1 MRFPKRAAAL
11 LPLLYIFAG
20 TAQDDRNSR
29 VIRTWTEGITD
40 ISGLSALTPFSSV
53 PYDPQDLN
61 SICAMK
67 RTVVADALQATTD
80 YLAYLESLPVA
91 GRNEQEIMKLHHQL
105 AQLAMY
111 RGDVKE
117 AITRFETAY
126 GFATKLGLDEFKHS
140 LEEKLA
146 VAQLRRG
153 EVENCLQHR
162 NAKSCILPIH
172 ADARHRRTEGSQRA
186 IELFTKLLLKD
197 LSDLPARWLLN
208 IAYMTLGKYPQGVPA
223 AYLIPAESFAQATGV
238 AEFVDVAA
246 ASGLD
251 NSNMAG
257 GTIVEDFDQDGYLDV
272 VTSTQDSC
280 GPLKLRRNLGNGTFV
295 DVTSSAGLINQLGG
309 LNLVSTDY
317 NNDGRPDIYVLRGGW
332 EFPMRNSLLRN
343 NGNGTF
349 TDVTAEAGLAAPA
362 TASQTAVWFD
372 FDQDGWLDLFVG
384 NEFAPSQLFRNL
396 GNGRFEDVG
405 VKAGVA
411 RSAFTK
417 GSAAAD
423 YDNDGLPDLYVS
435 NFGEANFLYHNN
447 GDGTFTEVAG
457 SLGVTK
463 PDYSFPVWFMDYDND
478 GWQDLFVSGY
488 VQSLADVARG
498 YLSQPVQGETFKVY
512 RNLKGRFADVTREV
526 GMARN
531 ALTMGCNFGDFD
543 NDGYLDF
550 YLGTGAPSYGALV
563 PNLLFRNMKGKLF
576 QDVTYSAGV
585 GHLQKGH
592 GIAFADLDNDGDQD
606 LFLHSGGAVPGD
618 SYANALFANPGNR
631 NGWVEVKVAGMK
643 TNRAAIGTRLRLT
656 LTDGR
661 ELHRVINTGTSFGT
675 SPLQQHIGLG
685 TAGVRSL
692 VVYWPTSKTTQTFQ
706 NVTPNQA
713 IEITEGKPT
722 LRPLVRRRFD
732 LLANRTR

>member
-1 MRFPKRAAAL
+1 MRFPNPAGAI
-11 LPLLYIFAG
+11 LPLLFMFAG
-20 TAQDDRNSR
+20 TAQDDRSSR
-29 VIRTWTEGITD
+29 VIRRWTEGITD
-40 ISGLSALTPFSSV
+40 ISGLSALTPFSTV
-53 PYDPQDLN
+53 PHDPQDLN

-67 RTVVADALQATTD
+67 RSVVADALQASTD
-80 YLAYLESLPVA
+80 YLAHLESLPTVS
-91 GRNEQEIMKLHHQL
+91 RNEQEIMKLHHQL

-117 AITRFETAY
+117 AITRFEAAY
-126 GFATKLGLDEFKHS
+126 AFAVRLRLDEFKHS
-140 LEEKLA
+140 LQEKLA

-172 ADARHRRTEGSQRA
+172 PDARHRRTEGSQRA
-186 IELFTKLLLKD
+186 IELLTELLNRDATD
-197 LSDLPARWLLN
+197 LSARWLLN
-208 IAYMTLGKYPQGVPA
+208 IAYMTLGQYPNAVPA
-223 AYLIPAESFAQATGV
+223 AHLIPAQSFAQAPGL
-238 AEFVDVAA
+238 AAFVDVAV

-257 GTIVEDFDQDGYLDV
+257 GTIVEDFDQDGYLDIL
-272 VTSTQDSC
+272 TSTQDSC
-280 GPLKLRRNLGNGTFV
+280 GPLQLRRNLGNGAFA
-295 DVTSSAGLINQLGG
+295 DVTSSAGLIDQLGG

-317 NNDGRPDIYVLRGGW
+317 NNDGRPDVFVLRGGW

-349 TDVTAEAGLAAPA
+349 TDVTVQAGLAVPA

-396 GNGRFEDVG
+396 GNGKFEDVG
-405 VKAGVA
+405 TKAGVA
-411 RSAFTK
+411 WSAFTK
-417 GSAAAD
+417 GAAAAD
-423 YDNDGLPDLYVS
+423 YDNDGFPDLYVS

-447 GDGTFTEVAG
+447 GNGTFTEMAA
-457 SLGVTK
+457 SLGVNK

-478 GWQDLFVSGY
+478 GWEDLFVSGY

-498 YLSQPVQGETFKVY
+498 YLKQPMRGETFKVY

-526 GMARN
+526 GLARN

-563 PNLLFRNMKGKLF
+563 PNLLFRNMAGKVF
-576 QDVTYSAGV
+576 EDVTYSAGV

-631 NGWVEVKVAGMK
+631 NQWLEVKLTGTK
-643 TNRAAIGTRLRLT
+643 TNRAALGARLKLT

-661 ELHRVINTGTSFGT
+661 ELHRVINIGTSFGT

-685 TAGVRSL
+685 AAGIRSL
-692 VVYWPTSKTTQTFQ
+692 LVYWPTSKTTQIFQ
-706 NVTPNQA
+706 NIAPDQA
-713 IEITEGKPT
+713 IEITEGRPSP
-722 LRPLVRRRFD
+722 RPLVRRRFD
-732 LLANRTR
+732 LLAKAIR